1 MCLLGGI
8 IVSVTIRIC
17 TELNNLVKV
26 YPEKVKALK
35 NTYQEWEKKVG
46 VVPWAELEKNMKK
59 GADQQSR

>member
-1 MCLLGGI
+1 MCLLAGI

-35 NTYQEWEKKVG
+35 NTYQEWERKVG
-46 VVPWAELEKNMKK
+46 VVPWGELEKI
-59 GADQQSR
+59 